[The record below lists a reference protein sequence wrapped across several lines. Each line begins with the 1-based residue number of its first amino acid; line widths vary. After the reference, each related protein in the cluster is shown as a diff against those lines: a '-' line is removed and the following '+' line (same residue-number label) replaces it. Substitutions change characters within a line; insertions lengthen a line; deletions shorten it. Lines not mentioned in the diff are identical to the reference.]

1 MDDLIRAARTR
12 IKKKQEEMLSSADL
26 IEQARIRNAYN
37 GGAAKPDNYIKR
49 EKTVTPAGPYTPTI
63 KPVQATATPIKPAPV
78 PTATPIKPAPLPT
91 VNRIKPV
98 SPDSPLFNG
107 YPFVRDYTRTAQNA
121 LNTFHEQNALTAAKK
136 NLDAETSLYG
146 AGLSYAIGD
155 YDTADELATQ
165 AQKKAIEDKRTAQ
178 TKQGDAL
185 LQRIQSGEK
194 IEAAQQTPDEFNKI
208 MTGASYTQP
217 VLINGTWIDMPAQYA
232 QETNE
237 KINADREKSKD
248 TNRQAAQ
255 IKGAS
260 NAVKHDIDVTNYLS
274 RPDFA
279 EKSAAG
285 ASIQNPSYE
294 DMLAAQEAREAGIPS
309 NEAIS
314 NILNPAQFAKD
325 NYEKIINNPI
335 SMFYDSFS
343 NYLFLTDEEVQV
355 YNYIYASEGRDR
367 ADEWL
372 NSFKDE
378 YNIRNARDM
387 ADTLN
392 PYYLGFVSG
401 MRQGTIAP
409 TKWLSETAKPID
421 TVSAAAGFAS
431 ESIDSKAGRMA
442 FDLLNSLGYMTPS
455 IVIGAATGGLINPK
469 VGQIVGSTF
478 AGLGAGGDAYEQAL
492 REGYLP
498 EQARTYGVLTGASE
512 AGAQYAI
519 GGISALGGKVTG
531 HFLNKM
537 LSKVQGPIARVLM
550 QLGIPG
556 IGEGVEEVLQDIA
569 NPVFR
574 NIALDE
580 NNAFKP
586 FTEDALYSGL
596 IGFLSSIILGA
607 PGTVRSSAE
616 ISSLGKTINTDVMQQ
631 SLLDFGINQGV
642 ETEAFRQAEHI
653 KKKLQ
658 EDKKVTPYEW
668 GRLVMEA
675 SAELAKKHNVGSA
688 EDANANQDANN
699 NIYAAQET
707 QTQHVPPIKPATY
720 NKIKTANENANQNAG
735 NNMYAAQE
743 TQAQGQTEVHT
754 PEQLRIM
761 KEYEEA
767 VDPTIVEFIDR
778 VQAGIAS
785 PKAKRTVGQING
797 NLAKEI
803 SNIVGFDV
811 DGFSALL
818 EPSAIKH
825 INKRHGGIGQAD
837 QSLADKKDIAR
848 IGYVIENYDSVTK
861 GKDDKPHWG
870 HLDRY
875 GNPAKIVEIRKR
887 IDGEYVVFEAVPDTD
902 AKAAYVVSARI
913 EKADE
918 KGQRMADAASS
929 PAPYVR
935 NAYADPND
943 SISNNSTNVN
953 SQAGTARQVVNQIEQ
968 DVRAKQSQVDLRNR
982 VSEEAAAQQFDALN
996 ERYGSIKAG
1005 ENPKTDIAVP
1015 KRTSDSKKTRQFVR
1029 TILETGQLNNEMV
1042 ADVKRAVIDE
1052 ALSYV
1057 PISNQMLLTFAENEI
1072 NRNPDTATSEWEG
1085 VAKKGG
1091 NLTAREIATGEILLK
1106 KAAQEGN
1113 AARLLSITQAL
1124 SRQGT
1129 ESGRA
1134 TQAFRIIKN
1143 SGPLGM
1149 LYSIQQQVDAANRQN
1164 TKENGKLRN
1173 KKQGLIVL
1181 DEQLALDLANAT
1193 TQEEITT
1200 AKDNLM
1206 QNVADQMPASWVEKW
1221 NQWRHMAML
1230 ANPKTHIR
1238 NFVGNAAFMPVVKTK
1253 EFLNAAIQAGLEK
1266 AGVLDRSQRTTTFK
1280 ASEAA
1285 KEEAAADYPKIQK
1298 TLQSGGKYNPSNEIN
1313 DKRTIFQN
1321 RVLEAVQKGNGRLLE
1336 AADGLFLKH
1345 YYTQALAR
1353 YLTAQKVD
1361 LDNISPATL
1370 DRARAYAFDE
1380 ALEATYR
1387 DYSAFA
1393 AKLQQWSNSSK
1404 VADFIISGVLPF
1416 KKTPINIL
1424 KRGVEYS
1431 PAGLVDA
1438 VSRGTVQ
1445 LKRGEITP
1453 AQYINRISKGL
1464 TGTGLAALGIWLSSL
1479 GIITGG
1485 ASGEDDDRLNSVTGK
1500 QNYSINIGGRSY
1512 TLDWL
1517 APDSIPFFVGV
1528 EFQRLCQGQY
1538 EDMTTEDILDTFSTM
1553 LEPMLNLSMLSSLND
1568 TLNEISYS
1576 ENKISAILQTIAYSY
1591 LLQAFP
1597 TLGSSIGRTIDGTQ
1611 RRTYIDKNSGVP
1623 SAVQKFGQQIAG
1635 KIPGLTYTKQP
1646 YVNAWGQE
1654 IEERN
1659 IFTRIMQNFLS
1670 PGYLK
1675 TIDDSKVNQEVEAIY
1690 HETLDGDV
1698 IPKSPPKYFSVN
1710 GERKDLT
1717 GDEYTKFSKVT
1728 GQTAFNIL
1736 NKMVD
1741 TEAYQGLDA
1750 AGKANAIVNA
1760 YDYALAKGK
1769 QAVSS
1774 YKPSGWIANADAQKV
1789 DPTEYIVARAA
1800 QDALVDDIL
1809 MMNSENAHERVA
1821 QILDSGV
1828 DASDLRSRITST
1840 VKPIYVEMYKSG
1852 STDEVKQLRAL
1863 LYNLNIGY
1871 DMGDFQQW
1879 TKGWWQ

>member
-121 LNTFHEQNALTAAKK
+121 LNNFHEQN
-136 NLDAETSLYG
+136 
-146 AGLSYAIGD
+146 
-155 YDTADELATQ
+155 
-165 AQKKAIEDKRTAQ
+165 KAIEQARLSELEKRESEAIDAGWSAISNGKSFTQNTYSNPIADKLSSGDLAATDLSASTLDENVRIAKENSEKAFEDQLRMNEAAYAANILFPGSELSSDVNAVYNSIDGPHNKAIAARAQ
-178 TKQGDAL
+178 VEQAEADRWYARSEKAVKNMPTEDYNAFLKLGQYNSAL
-185 LQRIQSGEK
+185 GVVNTSTPLKTELEKNETEQAEK
-194 IEAAQQTPDEFNKI
+194 IIGKTAAERNEARKEFGRLYTELENKGYNVQELMTFYSLAESKRIMEAAKQEARDYAENDP
-208 MTGASYTQP
+208 TGASFKSFAYTP
-217 VLINGTWIDMPAQYA
+217 GKALSYLDTA
-232 QETNE
+232 TNQVARTLSGDYIPLN
-237 KINADREKSKD
+237 KYSKM
-248 TNRQAAQ
+248 
-255 IKGAS
+255 
-260 NAVKHDIDVTNYLS
+260 YY
-274 RPDFA
+274 
-279 EKSAAG
+279 
-285 ASIQNPSYE
+285 PS
-294 DMLAAQEAREAGIPS
+294 
-309 NEAIS
+309 AIS
-314 NILNPAQFAKD
+314 NELRGTVSENIDNPFA
-325 NYEKIINNPI
+325 NFLYNTGM
-335 SMFYDSFS
+335 SMGD
-343 NYLFLTDEEVQV
+343 FLM
-355 YNYIYASEGRDR
+355 YAPLGASG
-367 ADEWL
+367 AAL
-372 NSFKDE
+372 LAG
-378 YNIRNARDM
+378 NA
-387 ADTLN
+387 A
-392 PYYLGFVSG
+392 G
-401 MRQGTIAP
+401 
-409 TKWLSETAKPID
+409 D
-421 TVSAAAGFAS
+421 TVYSVLDKG
-431 ESIDSKAGRMA
+431 G
-442 FDLLNSLGYMTPS
+442 TP
-455 IVIGAATGGLINPK
+455 
-469 VGQIVGSTF
+469 
-478 AGLGAGGDAYEQAL
+478 EQAL
-492 REGYLP
+492 RAGTIAGLAEYAFEKISIDQLSMFKQNGGKEL
-498 EQARTYGVLTGASE
+498 RTYLLNAAKGAGVEAS
-512 AGAQYAI
+512 
-519 GGISALGGKVTG
+519 
-531 HFLNKM
+531 
-537 LSKVQGPIARVLM
+537 
-550 QLGIPG
+550 
-556 IGEGVEEVLQDIA
+556 EEVLTEMANMIA
-569 NPVFR
+569 DYAIMGDKSDYARMKRSLMEMGYSELEADRQAKAELINQ
-574 NIALDE
+574 IALAAAGGGLSGGILSPAATAYGNIQDSRFERQAGRALDAFSSTDE
-580 NNAFKP
+580 VSRQINLGI
-586 FTEDALYSGL
+586 DAPKNSDAYRAAVQAYDQMSKGKAISDKTLADLYSGNVAVYGSDASL
-596 IGFLSSIILGA
+596 YATAGA
-607 PGTVRSSAE
+607 ESVQTA
-616 ISSLGKTINTDVMQQ
+616 
-631 SLLDFGINQGV
+631 
-642 ETEAFRQAEHI
+642 
-653 KKKLQ
+653 
-658 EDKKVTPYEW
+658 
-668 GRLVMEA
+668 
-675 SAELAKKHNVGSA
+675 
-688 EDANANQDANN
+688 DA
-699 NIYAAQET
+699 
-707 QTQHVPPIKPATY
+707 
-720 NKIKTANENANQNAG
+720 NANQNAG